1 MGTVEICSEAG
12 CRMNFIR
19 LILILIVVLMFG
31 YSANAQDEPKV
42 CISQEAANKCAEL
55 ARTDK
60 AKDEKIAALEAQV
73 KARDT
78 TIAELKEANAKNVAD
93 LATALHKTEL
103 ALATKTGEIIGCQAQ
118 NVEQRAIITALLPMV
133 KKKRNAFIT
142 IF

>member
-1 MGTVEICSEAG
+1 
-12 CRMNFIR
+12 MNVFR
-19 LILILIVVLMFG
+19 FAAILIVLLVLAYG
-31 YSANAQDEPKV
+31 AAAQTEV

-60 AKDEKIAALEAQV
+60 AKDEKIVALETALAQSR
-73 KARDT
+73 KNEQDL
-78 TIAELKEANAKNVAD
+78 IATNRQNVAD
-93 LATALHKTEL
+93 LTDRLHKTEL

-118 NVEQRAIITALLPMV
+118 NVEQRAIIAVILPMV

>member
-1 MGTVEICSEAG
+1 
-12 CRMNFIR
+12 MNFIR
-19 LILILIVVLMFG
+19 LILILIVVPMLGFTVK
-31 YSANAQDEPKV
+31 AQDEPKV
-42 CISQEAANKCAEL
+42 CISQGAANKCRDNAL
-55 ARTDK
+55 LIPALN
-60 AKDEKIAALEAQV
+60 EKIAALEAQV

-78 TIAELKEANAKNVAD
+78 TIQELKEANAKNVAD

-142 IF
+142 LF

>member
-1 MGTVEICSEAG
+1 
-12 CRMNFIR
+12 MNFIR
-19 LILILIVVLMFG
+19 FILILIVVLLIP
-31 YSANAQDEPKV
+31 YSAASQTDV

-78 TIAELKEANAKNVAD
+78 AIAELKEANAKNVAD
-93 LATALHKTEL
+93 LATAIHKTEL

>member
-1 MGTVEICSEAG
+1 M
-12 CRMNFIR
+12 IR
-19 LILILIVVLMFG
+19 FAAILFVLLLLA
-31 YSANAQDEPKV
+31 YSAAAQTEV
-42 CISQEAANKCAEL
+42 CITQEAANKCAEL

-60 AKDEKIAALEAQV
+60 AKDAKIAALEEALAQSR
-73 KARDT
+73 KNEQDL
-78 TIAELKEANAKNVAD
+78 IAAGRQNVAD
-93 LATALHKTEL
+93 LTDRLHKTEL